1 MLLEARGLVA
11 IPCVDP
17 KPPTAAVTSAFGDIF
32 PVVGGSDDDDVNR
45 SGERC
50 ARGRRAIRSNP
61 RARHRRAQ
69 GRCLLYH
76 YRLLLLVI
84 RAPNSEASLL
94 LTPRSALLSPLNLPL
109 TVSLL
114 ASGWLTKRER
124 ERVWGEEPKGGMEE
138 VVGPTFGQQRR
149 LETFCLAIWT
159 ENLLKLI
166 FSLCWSNFSL
176 RNQIHILLA
185 ILLANRSVDA

>member
-61 RARHRRAQ
+61 RARHWLAQ

-76 YRLLLLVI
+76 YRLLLLVT

-109 TVSLL
+109 TVLSPLNLPLTVSLL

-124 ERVWGEEPKGGMEE
+124 E
-138 VVGPTFGQQRR
+138 
-149 LETFCLAIWT
+149 
-159 ENLLKLI
+159 
-166 FSLCWSNFSL
+166 
-176 RNQIHILLA
+176 
-185 ILLANRSVDA
+185 